1 MIGRLP
7 QTLIQTLT
15 LTLTQTQILT
25 LTLTLTKTLSLSL
38 TLTLTLG
45 SCLVHVDEN
54 CFFADCPLPPDA
66 RVAHIVRNTFD
77 MVVSGYLYPQAG

>member
-1 MIGRLP
+1 M
-7 QTLIQTLT
+7 
-15 LTLTQTQILT
+15 
-25 LTLTLTKTLSLSL
+25 
-38 TLTLTLG
+38 
-45 SCLVHVDEN
+45 HVDEN